1 MSADYDRDLPEIGT
15 ERLRARPLRDAD
27 APALFAIFREPEVAR
42 FWSSPPMHSP
52 EQARELIDDIRSE
65 FASGILHE
73 WGIELREQPGVIG
86 TCSLSSLSRANRR
99 GEIGFALHPSAWG
112 RGLIAEML
120 PRLLDHAFD
129 DLGLHR
135 IEADVDPR
143 NSGSLRAL
151 ERLGF
156 RVEGRLRD
164 RWQATGEVQ
173 DSLILGLLEPEWRQ
187 R

>member
-1 MSADYDRDLPEIGT
+1 MSADYERDLPELET
-15 ERLRARPLRDAD
+15 ARLRARPLRDRD
-27 APALFAIFREPEVAR
+27 APDLFAVFREPEVAR
-42 FWSSPPMHSP
+42 YWSSPPMDCL
-52 EQARELIDDIRSE
+52 EQAGELIADIRGE
-65 FASGILHE
+65 FEAGTLHE
-73 WGIELREQPGVIG
+73 WGIELRARPGVIG
-86 TCSLSSLSRANRR
+86 TCSLSSLSRSNRR

-112 RGLIAEML
+112 QGLIAEML

-143 NSGSLRAL
+143 NQGSLRAL

-156 RVEGRLRD
+156 RIEGRLRD

-173 DSLILGLLEPEWRQ
+173 DSLILGLLEPEWRS